1 MCTYC
6 MCRGLCVC
14 DAPLCFG
21 VCTYAASR
29 GYTRVPPRTDEVLL
43 RVGASV
49 QVPVRV
55 RRGDALTPRRLERLG
70 APLLRQRRPACLQ
83 VSVLHESAGTSTPA
97 ENSDSLSRTRWRWS
111 DVTRSRRNIAA
122 SQLPPAQNDDG
133 PYSSSNPSSVHPP
146 SAVRRPPS
154 AARRPSSVVRRP
166 SSVVR
171 RPSSVVRRPSSV
183 VRRPSS
189 VVRRPS
195 SVVRRPSSVVR
206 RPSSVV
212 RRPSSVVRRPS
223 SVVRRP
229 SSVVRRPSSV
239 VRRPSSV
246 ARRPSPVAPVA
257 RRPSPVARRPSPVAR
272 RPSPVARR
280 PSPVARRPSPVAR
293 RPSPVA
299 RRPSSVVRRPSSV
312 VRRPSPVARRPSP
325 VARRSSPVAR
335 RPSPFALRPSPVAR
349 RLFARRPPVHH
360 STLLTCPQLDDVA
373 LSTDGD
379 GGDRPGASD
388 WRLAAT
394 LESKYLLF
402 DFIDGRIAK
411 VCPQPGD
418 VAWAVNIKLGV
429 LAMLQN
435 TMQRLDRNH
444 STYEV
449 SGRERG

>member
-55 RRGDALTPRRLERLG
+55 RRGDALTARRLERLG

-97 ENSDSLSRTRWRWS
+97 ENFDSLSRTRWRWS

-171 RPSSVVRRPSSV
+171 RPSP
-183 VRRPSS
+183 
-189 VVRRPS
+189 
-195 SVVRRPSSVVR
+195 
-206 RPSSVV
+206 VV

-246 ARRPSPVAPVA
+246 ARRPSPVA
-257 RRPSPVARRPSPVAR
+257 RRPSPVAR
-272 RPSPVARR
+272 
-280 PSPVARRPSPVAR
+280 
-293 RPSPVA
+293 
-299 RRPSSVVRRPSSV
+299 
-312 VRRPSPVARRPSP
+312 
-325 VARRSSPVAR
+325 
-335 RPSPFALRPSPVAR
+335 RPSPVAR

-379 GGDRPGASD
+379 GGDRPDASG
-388 WRLAAT
+388 WRLAAI

-418 VAWAVNIKLGV
+418 LAWAVNIKLGV